1 MIYVRVVILTLA
13 FFVVVVGILKTENI
27 HSLNGWILCSTPRCW
42 EDFFEELMS
51 LQTLARYFT
60 SGRVQKLPILDH
72 YSNGSSSY
80 ASDFLARL
88 SSDDG
93 LDLSKL
99 KASDLNR

>member
-1 MIYVRVVILTLA
+1 MILTLA
-13 FFVVVVGILKTENI
+13 FCCCCCWDIENGEYSFVERLD
-27 HSLNGWILCSTPRCW
+27 SLQSPALLG
-42 EDFFEELMS
+42 DFFEELMS